1 MVTSLSSLFYVDVPL
16 CFVFIWIVSIN
27 PQSQG
32 FYIYR
37 DNRFRFLDQGFV
49 KHSPIRVSWVWPF
62 SVQSN
67 SIGSRLSLSTQVS
80 VEEAAD
86 EVLNHI
92 LAAGEDHSVSR
103 EEVCLSYIRKL
114 CAAGNLVAAAKIP
127 QRLRGKHIF
136 LGPRAY
142 NCLLEAADMKNDI
155 DMLSQVFKDLLV
167 SCASVRFT
175 SYLIVARALGK
186 RNDPAMLLNFIRDV
200 CEMDFPRIDVVL
212 NRIIFAL
219 AKCGHVDNAMLV
231 FDHMK
236 SLKCKPDLFTYNTVL
251 AILGR
256 LGRVDDMLREFTF
269 MKMVDLVPDIVTY
282 NTVLNSLRKMG
293 RSGNIEEALKVFDE
307 MKYKQIRPSI
317 HIYRALIFSLKRM
330 GKMELA
336 LRFSTEMNKLFQDS
350 VVPRDFQYKNR

>member
-1 MVTSLSSLFYVDVPL
+1 MA
-16 CFVFIWIVSIN
+16 VFLV
-27 PQSQG
+27 
-32 FYIYR
+32 
-37 DNRFRFLDQGFV
+37 QGFV
-49 KHSPIRVSWVWPF
+49 KHSQIRVSCVWSF
-62 SVQSN
+62 SVLSN
-67 SIGSRLSLSTQVS
+67 SIGNRLSLSTQVS
-80 VEEAAD
+80 LEETAD
-86 EVLNHI
+86 EIVNHI

-103 EEVCLSYIRKL
+103 EEVCISYMRKL
-114 CAAGNLVAAAKIP
+114 CAAGNLLAAARIP
-127 QRLRGKHIF
+127 QTLRGKHIF

-142 NCLLEAADMKNDI
+142 NCLLEAADRKNDI

-167 SCASVRFT
+167 SCGSVRFT

-200 CEMDFPRIDVVL
+200 CEMDFPRVDVVL
-212 NRIIFAL
+212 NRVIFAL
-219 AKCGHVDNAMLV
+219 GKSGHVDNALLV

-236 SLKCKPDLFTYNTVL
+236 SLKCKPDLVTHNTVL

-269 MKMVDLVPDIVTY
+269 MKTVDLVPDIVTY

-293 RSGNIEEALKVFDE
+293 RLDLCLVHFKEMNDRGIQPDVLTCKALIESLGRSGNIEEALRVFDQ

-317 HIYRALIFSLKRM
+317 HIYRALIFCLKRM
-330 GKMELA
+330 GKTELA
-336 LRFSTEMNKLFQDS
+336 LKFSAEMKELFQGS

>member
-1 MVTSLSSLFYVDVPL
+1 MV
-16 CFVFIWIVSIN
+16 VFLV
-27 PQSQG
+27 
-32 FYIYR
+32 
-37 DNRFRFLDQGFV
+37 QGFV
-49 KHSPIRVSWVWPF
+49 KHSPIRVSCVWPF
-62 SVQSN
+62 SVLSN

-80 VEEAAD
+80 VEETAD

-114 CAAGNLVAAAKIP
+114 CAAGNLLAAAKIP
-127 QRLRGKHIF
+127 QRLRGKRIF

-186 RNDPAMLLNFIRDV
+186 RNDPALLLNFIRDV

-212 NRIIFAL
+212 NRVIFAL

-236 SLKCKPDLFTYNTVL
+236 SLKY
-251 AILGR
+251 
-256 LGRVDDMLREFTF
+256 
-269 MKMVDLVPDIVTY
+269 IVTY

-293 RSGNIEEALKVFDE
+293 RLDLFLVHFKEMSDRGIQPDVLTYKALIESLGRSGNIEKALKVFDQ

>member
-1 MVTSLSSLFYVDVPL
+1 MA
-16 CFVFIWIVSIN
+16 VFLV
-27 PQSQG
+27 
-32 FYIYR
+32 
-37 DNRFRFLDQGFV
+37 QGFV

-80 VEEAAD
+80 VEETAD

-92 LAAGEDHSVSR
+92 LAAGEDPSFSR

-114 CAAGNLVAAAKIP
+114 CASGNLVGAAKIP
-127 QRLRGKHIF
+127 QRLRSKHIF

-142 NCLLEAADMKNDI
+142 NCLLEAADMNNDI

-167 SCASVRFT
+167 SCASVRFM

-293 RSGNIEEALKVFDE
+293 RLDLFLVHFKEMSDRGIQPDVLTFKALIESLGRSGNIEEALKVFDE

>member
-1 MVTSLSSLFYVDVPL
+1 MDV
-16 CFVFIWIVSIN
+16 
-27 PQSQG
+27 
-32 FYIYR
+32 
-37 DNRFRFLDQGFV
+37 FLVQGFV

-62 SVQSN
+62 SVLSN
-67 SIGSRLSLSTQVS
+67 SIGSRLSLSTQVF
-80 VEEAAD
+80 VEETAD
-86 EVLNHI
+86 EVLNQI
-92 LAAGEDHSVSR
+92 LAAGQDHSVSR
-103 EEVCLSYIRKL
+103 EEVCLSYIRNL
-114 CAAGNLVAAAKIP
+114 CAAGNLLAAAKIP
-127 QRLRGKHIF
+127 KNLRGKHIF

-142 NCLLEAADMKNDI
+142 DCLLEAADRKNDI
-155 DMLSQVFKDLLV
+155 DILSQVFKDLLV

-212 NRIIFAL
+212 NRVIFAL
-219 AKCGHVDNAMLV
+219 AKCGHVDNALFV

-269 MKMVDLVPDIVTY
+269 MKTVDLVPDIVTY
-282 NTVLNSLRKMG
+282 NTVLNSLRKMGRLDLFMVHFKEMSDRGVQPDALTFKALIESLG

-350 VVPRDFQYKNR
+350 VLPRDFQYENR